1 MNLIASFFKLVRWQ
15 NLVFIALTQ
24 LLFYFCV
31 YMPMIAFEQSDKNHV
46 LFYLLVAASILI
58 AGAGYIIND
67 YFDINIDAINKPQ
80 RMVIGK
86 TIKRRWAIIFHW
98 LFSGMGILLSV
109 YVTYKTKVWPIA
121 IVNFI
126 CVLALWFY
134 STNFKKQLLSGN
146 LVIAGL
152 TAWTILV
159 VYFFVG
165 ADLFSIN
172 GWAAETNSFN
182 VRRLFKFTLL
192 YAGFAFVTTLIRE
205 VIKDLEDMEG
215 DRKYGCNTMPI
226 AWGVPTS
233 KVFTAVWIIV
243 AGATLIIVQL
253 YTWQSGKWIAALY
266 FLFFIIYPLF
276 YLLRKFKIAK
286 TSADYGKLSNII
298 KLIILA
304 GILSMLFLK
313 FSF

>member
-46 LFYLLVAASILI
+46 LFYLLVASSILI

-80 RMVIGK
+80 RIVIGK

-243 AGATLIIVQL
+243 AGATLVIVQL

-276 YLLRKFKIAK
+276 YLLRKFKTAK